1 MNLHEYLSVAPEIA
15 EAIAQGKPV
24 VALESTILSHGMP
37 YPDNLAFAAEVER
50 IVRAEGAVPATM
62 AIIDGVLKV
71 GLTQDELELM
81 CKGEGV
87 AKVSRRDLP
96 IMVAEKRTGAT
107 TVASTMILASLA
119 GIRVFAT
126 GGIGGVHRG
135 AQETFDISADL
146 EELAN
151 TSVMVVCAGAK
162 SILDLGLTLE
172 YLETHGVTVIGYGTS
187 ELPAFYTRKSGF
199 GVDYELDTPEQLAK
213 AFHVKR
219 ELGLRGGLLVTNPIP
234 EEYSMDKEV
243 IDKAIAEAVE
253 DAKKDGIHGKATTP
267 YLLAKIKDLTGGD
280 SLDSNIQLVFNN
292 ARLGA
297 AAAVELSKL
306 EK

>member
-1 MNLHEYLSVAPEIA
+1 
-15 EAIAQGKPV
+15 
-24 VALESTILSHGMP
+24 MP
-37 YPDNLAFAAEVER
+37 
-50 IVRAEGAVPATM
+50 
-62 AIIDGVLKV
+62 
-71 GLTQDELELM
+71 
-81 CKGEGV
+81 
-87 AKVSRRDLP
+87 
-96 IMVAEKRTGAT
+96 
-107 TVASTMILASLA
+107 
-119 GIRVFAT
+119 
-126 GGIGGVHRG
+126 
-135 AQETFDISADL
+135 
-146 EELAN
+146 
-151 TSVMVVCAGAK
+151 
-162 SILDLGLTLE
+162 
-172 YLETHGVTVIGYGTS
+172 VIGFGTK

-199 GVDYELDTPEQLAK
+199 GVDYQLDTPEQLAK